1 MPPRAAKKG
10 TAAKKASPKITKP
23 KNTTPKT
30 KKASLLASI
39 QEPEVIES
47 EVLTSPVP
55 EETVPVVPI
64 VEEVTELE
72 VPIVEEVTELEV
84 PIVEEVKA
92 LPENEVADG
101 EKTVVEEEVFSKSE
115 VATEMEVCL
124 GEEAKV
130 LKLDEILDSKD
141 STSESVEEKTV
152 VEEVVSTEVEVCIG
166 EETKV
171 LKLEELLD
179 SKDPTS
185 EAVDGEDETCE
196 EPKEIDG
203 GVNENE
209 AVQMDEDLV
218 AKQEIIE
225 DGTGDD
231 EGGEKVGDDDKVE
244 SDDEEDNEENEDLE
258 DPSVYMHSSLTDGKK
273 QKDFEIFVG
282 GLSKEAVED
291 DLIKV
296 FSAFGEIQ
304 SARIVK
310 HPSTQKSKG
319 FAFIRYATVDQAK
332 KVLAELKDGTEVK
345 GKRVGISAS
354 QDNDT
359 LYMGNICKTWTK
371 DNVLAKLK
379 DYAVEQIVEIFLPED
394 SKNEGKNK
402 GFALLEFSTH
412 SDAMTAFQRLRKPFA
427 IFGCDISAKVAFAQ
441 SSIHPS
447 QEALSQVKTVYVEG
461 LPGSW
466 DEEKVKEHCQQYGEI
481 DKVELSRNFGSAKRK
496 DFGFIAFTSR
506 ESAIACVEG
515 INSAQLGEGDIKVKA
530 NLAKPQN
537 KGRLAKQ
544 GARGGFKVKKD
555 GESTVEAGSSKMKGK
570 AKSKGAEGKGR
581 SKRKSGGG
589 GNPSRPQGRV
599 NEGKIGPFEDRQS
612 KGQPFKGGKR
622 GGRGTDHDNNAQPSK
637 KARNNR
643 NIRGGPNN
651 DFGNQGNSR
660 FGKPKGS
667 FAHRPVAYGGPY
679 TSGYGAPATSYQGHG
694 YSANSGSKRRYSD
707 MEPHAGY
714 LEPAAKQ
721 GRDPY
726 ANGQR
731 RAGGYDSHV
740 RTGAGY
746 VEAGPVLPPAYAPG
760 YSSYAGYETGYGYP
774 SSSGA
779 VYPPHPHRPYY

>member
-1 MPPRAAKKG
+1 MPPRTTKKG
-10 TAAKKASPKITKP
+10 TTSKKASPKTTKP

-30 KKASLLASI
+30 KPASPLAPVEEWEVPVSTVPEDVI
-39 QEPEVIES
+39 GSEIPSSAEPED
-47 EVLTSPVP
+47 
-55 EETVPVVPI
+55 PI
-64 VEEVTELE
+64 LEDVTETE
-72 VPIVEEVTELEV
+72 VM
-84 PIVEEVKA
+84 KA
-92 LPENEVADG
+92 VPENEVALSMVEE
-101 EKTVVEEEVFSKSE
+101 EKTVVDEEVFTKSSE
-115 VATEMEVCL
+115 VSTVVEISTVTTVTTVVETEVTKFEEV
-124 GEEAKV
+124 
-130 LKLDEILDSKD
+130 LDSKD
-141 STSESVEEKTV
+141 S
-152 VEEVVSTEVEVCIG
+152 IP
-166 EETKV
+166 
-171 LKLEELLD
+171 D
-179 SKDPTS
+179 
-185 EAVDGEDETCE
+185 AVDEEEDEASE
-196 EPKEIDG
+196 ENEGNAYG
-203 GVNENE
+203 GVNEME